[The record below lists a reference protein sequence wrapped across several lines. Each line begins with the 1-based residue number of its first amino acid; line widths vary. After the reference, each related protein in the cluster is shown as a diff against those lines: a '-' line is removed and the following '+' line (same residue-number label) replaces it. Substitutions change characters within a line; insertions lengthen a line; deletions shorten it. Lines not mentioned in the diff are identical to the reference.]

1 MIHIADGNG
10 LETGLIQG
18 RQNDR
23 QNEAYKMMKPAGLFL
38 GGQCS
43 PSALHHSAPI
53 ILPQTPITPPLTQR
67 WRGFGRHRNGCFKFF

>member
-23 QNEAYKMMKPAGLFL
+23 QNDEYKMMSTK
-38 GGQCS
+38 
-43 PSALHHSAPI
+43 
-53 ILPQTPITPPLTQR
+53 
-67 WRGFGRHRNGCFKFF
+67 